1 MDIKKLL
8 WEENVGGIDLT
19 ARAVVGLI
27 AIIMLALG
35 LVHSWWKW
43 VLAIVAFGGLYTS
56 ITRHCT
62 PYGLLGIN
70 TAKKS

>member
-1 MDIKKLL
+1 MSIKKLL
-8 WEENVGGIDLT
+8 LEENVGGWDLA
-19 ARAVVGLI
+19 ARAVVGTI
-27 AIIMLALG
+27 AIIVLALG

-43 VLAIVAFGGLYTS
+43 VLAFIAFGGLYTS

-70 TAKKS
+70 TAKK